1 MKHLLIVEDD
11 PDHRLILRT
20 MFEAEGYQCEEA
32 MDGQGALSILST
44 DQVGLVLTDLNMPRM
59 NGLQLIDEMKTLAST
74 QNIPVILLTSQ
85 LMEDIP
91 GRAYTNSARAVLS
104 KPFDFSQLL
113 AEVRCAIGQPE
124 LSALCSTG

>member
-59 NGLQLIDEMKTLAST
+59 NGIQFLTELRQDPLLKKTIVFVLTTSKRDEDKAEAYDLNVAGYIVKETAGHDFLELIGMVDNYWRL
-74 QNIPVILLTSQ
+74 V
-85 LMEDIP
+85 
-91 GRAYTNSARAVLS
+91 
-104 KPFDFSQLL
+104 
-113 AEVRCAIGQPE
+113 E
-124 LSALCSTG
+124 LP